1 MTHDTVTE
9 DSIVALVD
17 AFYAKVRRDPAIGP
31 LFDRVI
37 GDNWDAHLPRMYA
50 FWSSVLLGSRRYR
63 GNPMAVHQAL
73 PAFPA
78 AFFDVWL
85 GLFAETAAELFAPAL
100 ADDIAGRARRIAE
113 SLKLG
118 LYYRPAEADAAGT
131 GPA

>member
-1 MTHDTVTE
+1 
-9 DSIVALVD
+9 
-17 AFYAKVRRDPAIGP
+17 
-31 LFDRVI
+31 
-37 GDNWDAHLPRMYA
+37 
-50 FWSSVLLGSRRYR
+50 
-63 GNPMAVHQAL
+63 MAVHQAL

-78 AFFDVWL
+78 EFFDVWL
-85 GLFAETAAELFAPAL
+85 GLFAETAHELFAPVL